1 VSQLPFLPK
10 RRPREARRILQFV
23 GMSDPRKRIVEAG
36 YDAMADGY
44 LSWGRRV
51 AGDPRAR
58 FLEEFSRRLPD
69 GARVLDLGCGAGVPS
84 TQLLAERFE
93 VVGVDISQAQLRLA
107 KKNVPQASFIR
118 ADLSELSFPDAGF
131 AGITA
136 LYSIS
141 HVPREEHG
149 ELFRRTAAWLEPG
162 GLLLATLGAGSSPD
176 WTGEWLG
183 VPMFFSSYDAETN
196 KALLEAAGFELL
208 HDEVV
213 ETHEP
218 EGAVSFLWTLAR
230 KSR

>member
-1 VSQLPFLPK
+1 
-10 RRPREARRILQFV
+10 
-23 GMSDPRKRIVEAG
+23 MSDPRKEIVEAG
-36 YDAMADGY
+36 YDAMAERY
-44 LSWGRRV
+44 LDWGRRV
-51 AGDPRAR
+51 EGDPRAR
-58 FLEEFSRRLPD
+58 FLEEFSRRLPE

-141 HVPREEHG
+141 HVPREEHA

-162 GLLLATLGAGSSPD
+162 GLLLATLGAGGGDD

-183 VPMFFSSYDAETN
+183 VPMFFSSHDADTN
-196 KALLEAAGFELL
+196 RSRDTSGLVVWLAGGPRADQLRPEWIRARTSVEIIEVIDSGRAGRPTGGEA
-208 HDEVV
+208 
-213 ETHEP
+213 P
-218 EGAVSFLWTLAR
+218 
-230 KSR
+230 

>member
-1 VSQLPFLPK
+1 
-10 RRPREARRILQFV
+10 
-23 GMSDPRKRIVEAG
+23 MSDPRKEIVQAG
-36 YDAMADGY
+36 YDAMAEHY
-44 LSWGRRV
+44 LDWGGRV
-51 AGDPRAR
+51 EGDPRAR
-58 FLEEFSRRLPD
+58 FLEEFSRSLPE

-107 KKNVPQASFIR
+107 KKNVPQASFIQ
-118 ADLSELSFPDAGF
+118 ADLAELTFPDEEF

-136 LYSIS
+136 FYSIS
-141 HVPREEHG
+141 HVPREEHA

-162 GLLLATLGAGSSPD
+162 GLLLATLGAGGGD

-183 VPMFFSSYDAETN
+183 VPMFFSSYDADTN
-196 KALLEAAGFELL
+196 RALLNAAGFELL

-213 ETHEP
+213 EMQEP
-218 EGAVSFLWTLAR
+218 EGAASFLWALGR